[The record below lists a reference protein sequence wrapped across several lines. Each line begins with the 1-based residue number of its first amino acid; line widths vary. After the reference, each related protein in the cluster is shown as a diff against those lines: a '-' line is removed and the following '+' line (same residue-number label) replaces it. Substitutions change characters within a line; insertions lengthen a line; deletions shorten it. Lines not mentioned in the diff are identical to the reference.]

1 MRRPLADVNV
11 LEFSTAVAGPYAGQ
25 LLSDWGADVLKVEPP
40 DGAEERKTARH
51 VHHMLNRG
59 KRSLSVDLTTDE
71 GQSLVRGL
79 VDDHVDVLLVN
90 YRPGVMERFGLDYET
105 LRAENDALVYCS
117 LSGFG
122 DTGPYS
128 DRPAMDPIAQA
139 MSGIMVMTG
148 EPDRKPAR
156 IGGSLIDMGA
166 ATNAVLG
173 VAMAL
178 LQQATTGVGQKVESS
193 LLETAASWGGEWGA
207 YYTLNDEVP
216 QRMGS
221 KKASY
226 APVGAY
232 ETADGLVYVAAFGN
246 PTFERLCRALEL
258 EELVE
263 DDRFADAADRRRNR
277 AALDDRLEAATR
289 TYDRAMLVDRLL
301 DHGVPAARIY
311 EVAEVIEDP
320 HLDHREMFLDMESEE
335 GTDMVVPATPITL
348 SGSARLDSTDLP
360 AVGEDSAAVAQSLGY
375 DDSQVEA
382 LLDSGVIRSS

>member
-25 LLSDWGADVLKVEPP
+25 LLSDWGADVVKVEPP

-71 GQSLVRGL
+71 GQSLVRDL
-79 VDDHVDVLLVN
+79 VEDHVDVLLVN
-90 YRPGVMERFGLDYET
+90 YRPSVMDRFGLDWGS
-105 LRAENDALVYCS
+105 LRVENEGLVYCS
-117 LSGFG
+117 LTGFG
-122 DTGPYS
+122 DDGPYS

-139 MSGIMVMTG
+139 MSGIMIMTG
-148 EPDRKPAR
+148 EPDGKPAR

-173 VAMAL
+173 VTMAL
-178 LQQATTGVGQKVESS
+178 LQRAATGEGQKVESS
-193 LLETAASWGGEWGA
+193 LLETAAGWGGEWGA
-207 YYTLNDEVP
+207 YFTLNGEVP

-232 ETADGLVYVAAFGN
+232 ETADGLVYVAAFGD
-246 PTFERLCRALEL
+246 PTFERLCAALGQKD
-258 EELVE
+258 LV
-263 DDRFADAADRRRNR
+263 DDERFADADSRRRNR
-277 AALDDRLEAATR
+277 EALDERIEAATR
-289 TYDRAMLVDRLL
+289 TFERESIVTELL
-301 DHGVPAARIY
+301 DHSVPAAKIY
-311 EVAEVIEDP
+311 EIPEVVQDP
-320 HLDHREMFLDMESEE
+320 HLDHRDMFLDMEAED

-348 SGSARLDSTDLP
+348 SGSNRANSTDLP
-360 AVGEDSAAVAQSLGY
+360 ALGADSRAVADSLGY
-375 DDSQVEA
+375 DDGEIEA
-382 LLDSGVIRSS
+382 LLKAGVIRSA